1 MMTRVVR
8 THSTRCFG
16 SDRMS
21 DWRREKAAAK
31 SIVKSGI
38 TIIAAIL
45 GIGIF
50 GS

>member
-1 MMTRVVR
+1 
-8 THSTRCFG
+8 
-16 SDRMS
+16 MS